1 MPIGDGYFGSP
12 KGTFGKYVTSPAT
25 SPLSTQFSARA
36 TTKVEEQQRRRFGR
50 KRESGFVGNGYTGSY
65 PYVTGTQS
73 SNPVQN
79 PYAQPKRPTKS
90 SGRAASSRSGAGSG
104 GTAAGYI
111 GGLGT

>member
-25 SPLSTQFSARA
+25 SPLSAQFTA
-36 TTKVEEQQRRRFGR
+36 KPKVNVEEQQRRRYKR
-50 KRESGFVGNGYTGSY
+50 KRETGFVGNGYTGSY
-65 PYVTGTQS
+65 PYVTGAQS

-79 PYAQPKRPTKS
+79 PDLQPKRPTKS

-111 GGLGT
+111 GGLGS

>member
-12 KGTFGKYVTSPAT
+12 KGTFGKYMTGPAT
-25 SPLSTQFSARA
+25 SPLSTQFSA
-36 TTKVEEQQRRRFGR
+36 KPKLNVEEQQRRRYNR
-50 KRESGFVGNGYTGSY
+50 KRETGYVGNGYTGGY
-65 PYVTGTQS
+65 PYAVGALS

-79 PYAQPKRPTKS
+79 PDTNSKRLAKT
-90 SGRAASSRSGAGSG
+90 SGKAASAKNGTGSG

>member
-12 KGTFGKYVTSPAT
+12 KGTFGKYVTGPAT
-25 SPLSTQFSARA
+25 SPLSTQFSA
-36 TTKVEEQQRRRFGR
+36 KPKINVEEQQRRRYSR
-50 KRESGFVGNGYTGSY
+50 KRETGFVGNGYTGSY
-65 PYVTGTQS
+65 PYVTGAQS

-79 PYAQPKRPTKS
+79 PYLQPKQPTKS
-90 SGRAASSRSGAGSG
+90 SGRAASSKSGTGSG